1 MILKILWTLIN
12 NILNKELYSFLVDDR
27 TLSSDNQLRFR
38 KTYKNEYQWKNLKIN
53 DKIEQNKAQYDL
65 DS

>member
-12 NILNKELYSFLVDDR
+12 NILSKELYSFLVDDR
-27 TLSSDNQLRFR
+27 TLSSDNPLRFR

>member
-12 NILNKELYSFLVDDR
+12 NILNKELYSFLLDDR
-27 TLSSDNQLRFR
+27 TLSSDNPLRFR